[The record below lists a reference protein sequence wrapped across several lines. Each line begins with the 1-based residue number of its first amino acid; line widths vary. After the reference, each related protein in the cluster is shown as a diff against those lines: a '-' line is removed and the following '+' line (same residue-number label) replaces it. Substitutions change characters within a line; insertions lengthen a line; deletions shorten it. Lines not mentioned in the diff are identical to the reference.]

1 MKGSREG
8 GVSSLNRVT
17 VAKNKRKIKKG
28 FAVEKRKYNQEQRK
42 MDYGIKSFI
51 TAEQEKGS
59 EVST

>member
-1 MKGSREG
+1 MKGSRED

-42 MDYGIKSFI
+42 WI
-51 TAEQEKGS
+51 TE
-59 EVST
+59 